1 MRYSVRCS
9 LGSVCLFAACVLNLG
24 GCGGGSG
31 SGSGGGFTTPITT
44 TPQTTE
50 ILYAKNDMAVTAFT
64 INASTGGLTVLQTVN
79 RSSSGYVAGWKGGMI
94 VAPSNAN
101 YLYAIDNEDSGVD
114 AYSVA
119 SDGAL
124 SLVSGSPFAMPAS
137 ISPLPDISGLAVNPA
152 GTAVYAID
160 GGASSIAEFQVNTT
174 TGVMTPVSNGFAPV
188 PGLAASSPE
197 QAVVDPSGQFLY
209 VTDSYLPGSSMPAGI
224 SAMTIDPASGNLG
237 QAVSSPFSLP
247 SNSQPIDIVTDPSG
261 NFVYAAL
268 SNAPAAGG
276 AIAGF
281 TRNSTTGNLTQI
293 SGSPFASTS
302 SAYTQTYSM
311 VVHPSGK
318 FLYAMNLNG
327 GTVSAFTI
335 DAGTGALTPI
345 TGSPFPPQKDQ
356 YGGIVTQGPIA
367 VEPAGAYLYVGCNF
381 PGMAIYQI
389 NQSTGALTIASGSP
403 ETVPQS
409 IQAFTVI
416 KKP

>member
-1 MRYSVRCS
+1 MCLLAVCAIS
-9 LGSVCLFAACVLNLG
+9 LS
-24 GCGGGSG
+24 GC
-31 SGSGGGFTTPITT
+31 GSGGGGGGGGSNFTSPITT
-44 TPQTTE
+44 TPQTHE

-64 INASTGGLTVLQTVN
+64 IDASTGGLTVLQTVN
-79 RSSSGYVAGWKGGMI
+79 RASSGYVAGWKGGMI
-94 VAPSNAN
+94 VAASNTSS
-101 YLYAIDNEDSGVD
+101 LYAIDNEDSGVD

-119 SDGAL
+119 SDGTL
-124 SLVSGSPFAMPAS
+124 TLVGGSPFAMPAG
-137 ISPLPDISGLAVNPA
+137 ISPLPDIQGLAVNPA

-160 GGASSIAEFQVNTT
+160 GGASSIAEFQINAS
-174 TGVMTPVSNGFAPV
+174 TGVMTAVSNGFVPV
-188 PGLAASSPE
+188 PGIGASSPE

-224 SAMTIDPASGNLG
+224 SAMSIDPSSGNLG
-237 QAVSSPFSLP
+237 QAVNSPFSLP
-247 SNSQPIDIVTDPSG
+247 SNSQPIGIVTDPSG
-261 NFVYAAL
+261 KFLYAAL
-268 SNAPAAGG
+268 SNSPAAGG
-276 AIAGF
+276 AIAGY

-345 TGSPFPPQKDQ
+345 TGSPFPPQKNV
-356 YGGIVTQGPIA
+356 YGGIITQGPIA
-367 VEPAGAYLYVGCNF
+367 VDPSGAFLYVGCSF
-381 PGMAIYQI
+381 PMMAIYQI
-389 NQSTGALTIASGSP
+389 DQSTGALTIASGSP
-403 ETVPQS
+403 EDVPQDILS
-409 IQAFTVI
+409 FTII